1 MKITLPENYNK
12 MGKRTNAAL
21 ESFGAKR
28 VYPYGEGDDDGTLDA
43 DFDQW
48 KSELWPA
55 LIKSRQWSMSMSDG

>member
-1 MKITLPENYNK
+1 

-28 VYPYGEGDDDGTLDA
+28 VYPYGEGDDDGTLET

-55 LIKSRQWSMSMSDG
+55 LVQSRQQ